1 MVVDM
6 ERSGGTLVCKILKWE
21 ALPAKVLR
29 PSVSNRPSTTT
40 ILQNTEADVACERS
54 EHGAHKGTESVAVR

>member
-1 MVVDM
+1 
-6 ERSGGTLVCKILKWE
+6 LVCKILKWE